1 LAEGFVII
9 EIEPS
14 FLHGVRVLC
23 LNVADSGMGFE
34 SAVAA
39 TAGAASDPAAAHGLP
54 LVRRLV
60 ANLAFNSQGSEAIA
74 LIPPR
79 EGLRVTEARS

>member
-1 LAEGFVII
+1 
-9 EIEPS
+9 
-14 FLHGVRVLC
+14 
-23 LNVADSGMGFE
+23 
-34 SAVAA
+34 
-39 TAGAASDPAAAHGLP
+39 